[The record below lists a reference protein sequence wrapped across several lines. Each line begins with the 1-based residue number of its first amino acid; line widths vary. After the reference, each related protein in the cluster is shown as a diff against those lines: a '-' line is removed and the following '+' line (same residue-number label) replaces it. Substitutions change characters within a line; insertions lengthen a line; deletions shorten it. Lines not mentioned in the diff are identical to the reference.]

1 VNVARTLTAA
11 ETLTPWSKAMRAQ
24 RWFEA
29 KALATPSRMSTPA
42 PGDNLASMVIRSLV
56 ALLMFPLAAL
66 ACDYPDEGN
75 MPLRRA
81 VTKVKLLPETEA
93 WAAAVHKAGAVVQY
107 ALLLDREWHKGGRC
121 YWTLEARAEG
131 STWRRFYVSP
141 DGKSVLSASGRPEA
155 AARRKA
161 TTSGEARA
169 GAR

>member
-1 VNVARTLTAA
+1 MRAETWLAPNVVAIARRIRTLV
-11 ETLTPWSKAMRAQ
+11 
-24 RWFEA
+24 
-29 KALATPSRMSTPA
+29 

-56 ALLMFPLAAL
+56 VLLVFPLAAL

-75 MPLRRA
+75 LPLRRA

-93 WAAAVHKAGAVVQY
+93 WAAAVHKTGAVVQY
-107 ALLLDREWHKGGRC
+107 ALSLDREWYKGGRC
-121 YWTLEARAEG
+121 YWTVEARAEG

-141 DGKSVLSASGRPEA
+141 DGKRVLSESGRPEA
-155 AARRKA
+155 RARRKA